1 MAQSV
6 IIMQKLK
13 GKGAI
18 SQNLFMYVEEDRG
31 QGRLW
36 RLPGAAGDKQ
46 EGDKAGDKQ
55 ESKAGDKQRIE
66 GR

>member
-18 SQNLFMYVEEDRG
+18 SQNLFMYVEEDM
-31 QGRLW
+31 
-36 RLPGAAGDKQ
+36 GAGEAV
-46 EGDKAGDKQ
+46 KA
-55 ESKAGDKQRIE
+55 AWCCR
-66 GR
+66 